1 MRLAK
6 NAIGRRKAQT
16 TIITTT
22 THSVSSAGHS
32 LIRVQKATTSDSLSV
47 ELRHDDHSCVSL
59 TLQLEEHI
67 TDNDLQAK
75 VSLSVIVEL
84 PLFNRQNP
92 DCTIVGPVRSAY
104 NVSEFLH
111 KRESEEGA

>member
-16 TIITTT
+16 T
-22 THSVSSAGHS
+22 HSVSFAGHS
-32 LIRVQKATTSDSLSV
+32 LIQRATTSDSLSV
-47 ELRHDDHSCVSL
+47 ELRHDHDDHSCVSL